1 MRFVVSPLCMDV
13 CFAACAFCFSVSAS
27 VLFRFFLKYLLYA
40 VLGEMYY
47 CFYICDGD
55 VFIIVERGGRC

>member
-1 MRFVVSPLCMDV
+1 MYVLLHVLSVFPYQPQ
-13 CFAACAFCFSVSAS
+13 FSSI
-27 VLFRFFLKYLLYA
+27 LLYA

-55 VFIIVERGGRC
+55 VFIIVEKGGRR

>member
-1 MRFVVSPLCMDV
+1 MYVLLHVLSVFPYQPQ
-13 CFAACAFCFSVSAS
+13 FC
-27 VLFRFFLKYLLYA
+27 LGFFLKYLLYA